1 VTEVTKKPTDFDRL
15 GDLLKD
21 VCGLPP
27 AASGG
32 AAAAG
37 RDAAEA
43 QGARSERADPQRN
56 DPRGATRLL
65 ALAWPEIVGDEVAAN
80 ATPVQLRQGRL
91 VVSAS
96 SSAWAQTLQL
106 MGDAVVARVNERL
119 GPGTVERVVFRHAGW
134 EGSGGH
140 AASGTT
146 CTASRSGGEAADL
159 AKAPASRAEG
169 DEEAAVAEVR
179 GLGLG
184 PELEE
189 AIVRTVR
196 ASFRRS

>member
-1 VTEVTKKPTDFDRL
+1 VTRRPTDFERL

-21 VCGLPP
+21 VRGLPP
-27 AASGG
+27 AAAG
-32 AAAAG
+32 ASPARCEAAG
-37 RDAAEA
+37 A
-43 QGARSERADPQRN
+43 QGARSDRADRQRDDLRTAPQ
-56 DPRGATRLL
+56 LL
-65 ALAWPEIVGDEVAAN
+65 ALAWPEIVGEEVAAN

-106 MGDAVVARVNERL
+106 MGDVVIARVNEHL
-119 GPGTVERVVFRHAGW
+119 GPGTVQRVVFRHAGW
-134 EGSGGH
+134 QGSGGH
-140 AASGTT
+140 GASETT
-146 CTASRSGGEAADL
+146 RAASRSSAERTDL
-159 AKAPASRAEG
+159 AKAPASGAAG
-169 DEEAAVAEVR
+169 DEEAAVAQVR

-189 AIVRTVR
+189 AIVRAVR

>member
-1 VTEVTKKPTDFDRL
+1 M
-15 GDLLKD
+15 
-21 VCGLPP
+21 PP

-32 AAAAG
+32 AAAA
-37 RDAAEA
+37 RCDAAEA
-43 QGARSERADPQRN
+43 QGPSSERAAPQRN
-56 DPRGATRLL
+56 DPRSAPQLL
-65 ALAWPEIVGDEVAAN
+65 ALAWPEIVGEEVAAN

-106 MGDAVVARVNERL
+106 MGDAVIARVNERL

-146 CTASRSGGEAADL
+146 RTESRSSGEAADL
-159 AKAPASRAEG
+159 AKAPAGGAVSG
-169 DEEAAVAEVR
+169 EEAAVAEVR

-189 AIVRTVR
+189 AIVRAVR
-196 ASFRRS
+196 ASFRRP